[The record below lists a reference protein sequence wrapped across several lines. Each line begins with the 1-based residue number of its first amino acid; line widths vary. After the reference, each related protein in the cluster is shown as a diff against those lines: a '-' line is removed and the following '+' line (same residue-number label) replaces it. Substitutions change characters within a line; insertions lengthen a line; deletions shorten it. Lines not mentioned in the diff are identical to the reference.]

1 MLILINM
8 KRMILFPVI
17 ALGVMS
23 ASAQAVEQ
31 PKFFDNFSIG
41 VNGGVATPM
50 IHSPFFKS
58 MRPIVGL
65 NVDKQ
70 VTPAFAVG
78 VESLF
83 GINTSSW
90 NGRVHSSTAF
100 DDSYVGVYGKVDLF
114 NLFGGYQCA
123 VRPFTIEAVAG
134 AGWGHYYVNNANG
147 DDWNYFGTKAGLNF
161 KINTSE
167 HVSVNIQPSVL
178 FNMNGYDFD
187 QASAGY
193 SRQGATFNITAGVSY
208 RFGDGFQCVEPYNQ
222 AEVDALNAQ
231 INDLRAAVADASAIA
246 AASQAESAAL
256 AAQLQ
261 QCQNRKPEVV
271 KEVSNTLS
279 SVRYVFFRNGSATIT
294 ADQQPNVEMI
304 AAYLNNHPDSK
315 VVVKGYASKDGNYDF
330 NIKLAQRRADAVKTA
345 LMKKYKIPASRIIAE
360 GQGIGEMFSEQSWN
374 RVSICTLE
382 EDK

>member
-1 MLILINM
+1 M
-8 KRMILFPVI
+8 KRMILLPAI

-31 PKFFDNFSIG
+31 PKFFDNVSIG
-41 VNGGVATPM
+41 VNGGVTTPM
-50 IHSPFFKS
+50 MHNPFFKS
-58 MRPIVGL
+58 MRPVVGI
-65 NVDKQ
+65 NIDKQ
-70 VTPAFAVG
+70 ITPAFAVG

-90 NGRVHSSTAF
+90 NGRIHSSTAF

-134 AGWGHYYVNNANG
+134 AGWGHYYINEANG

-167 HVSVNIQPSVL
+167 RVSINIQPSVL

-187 QASAGY
+187 QSAVGY
-193 SRQGATFNITAGVSY
+193 SRQGATFNLTAGVSY
-208 RFGDGFQCVEPYNQ
+208 RFGDGFTCVEPYNQ

-231 INDLRAAVADASAIA
+231 VNDLRAAVADASAIA
-246 AASQAESAAL
+246 AASQAEAAAL

-261 QCQNRKPEVV
+261 QCQNRKPQVM

-294 ADQQPNVEMI
+294 ADQQPNIEMI

-382 EDK
+382 DAK